1 MTGSALILTYHA
13 VEHGPPPLCVDPGLF
28 GEHLDALAD
37 AGASVLTVSQV
48 AEAVRGGTLPE
59 RAVAITFDDGFASVG
74 EHAAAP
80 LAERGMR
87 ATIFAV
93 AGALGG
99 LNDWPTQPGG
109 APQRPLLSAS
119 ELADLAEA
127 GHEIGSHGVEHAPL
141 SLADPAALRR
151 EIVDSRALLEDA
163 LGRPVRSF
171 AYPYN
176 AVAGPAG
183 RELVRETYAGACAGG
198 LATVRAGADPW
209 RLARVDSHYLRRPEL
224 LRRAVEGDLDAYL
237 LLRRVGARSRRLLA
251 KDYVA
256 AA

>member
-1 MTGSALILTYHA
+1 MSGSALILTYHA
-13 VEHGPPPLCVDPGLF
+13 VEHGPAPLCVDPGLF
-28 GEHLDALAD
+28 REHLDVLAD
-37 AGASVLTVSQV
+37 AGATVMTVSQI
-48 AEAVRGGTLPE
+48 AEAVIGGTLPQ
-59 RAVAITFDDGFASVG
+59 RAVAITFDDGFTSVG

-99 LNDWPTQPGG
+99 VNEWPTQPSA
-109 APQRPLLSAS
+109 APRRALLSAS
-119 ELADLAEA
+119 ELSGLADA
-127 GHEIGSHGVEHAPL
+127 GHEIGSHGIEHAPL
-141 SLADPAALRR
+141 SLAAEAALRR
-151 EIVDSRALLEDA
+151 EIVESRELLEHA
-163 LGRPVRSF
+163 VGRPVRSF

-176 AVAGPAG
+176 AVAGPEG
-183 RELVRETYAGACAGG
+183 RELVRATYAAACVGG
-198 LATVRAGADPW
+198 LSTVRAGADPW

-224 LRRAVEGDLDAYL
+224 LRRALAGDLDTYL
-237 LLRRVGARSRRLLA
+237 LLRRVGARSRRLLS